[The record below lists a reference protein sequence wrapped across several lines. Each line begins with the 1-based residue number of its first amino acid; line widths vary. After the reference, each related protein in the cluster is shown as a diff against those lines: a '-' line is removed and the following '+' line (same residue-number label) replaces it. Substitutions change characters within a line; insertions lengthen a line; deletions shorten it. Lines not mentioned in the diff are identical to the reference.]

1 MPCGCSPS
9 SVVTTVTPVAKWPIT
24 SRKRSGVTS
33 TARKSTDRRLCGLAR
48 CASAGHIALH
58 GGPGDLRAM
67 QRATASW
74 LVARPH
80 VNVTVGDVEWWMVGS
95 PPGTDWSERIRLWE
109 RTARSSHGAGSIRRA
124 RSTGTC
130 APMSRRTRRPPW
142 RRRCSTG
149 SPTGRLGGRLSR
161 QPRARRRETHLT
173 VSRPTLSTVT
183 SASRRPLGRAG
194 YVRAATP
201 SYSHWYSR
209 LTDDPAPPIVPAGY
223 TLRHVRGP
231 AEIEARV
238 DVHRAAFAPSR
249 MTVAKYERL
258 LSMEHYAF
266 ERDLVVEAPDGSLA
280 AFTMVWWD
288 LVARVG
294 EFEPVGV
301 HPSHQRRGLGKA
313 INPAGL
319 RLLRDVG
326 HRPPRLQRVRERRLG
341 SFPYASVGFQRAT
354 YHRT

>member
-1 MPCGCSPS
+1 
-9 SVVTTVTPVAKWPIT
+9 
-24 SRKRSGVTS
+24 
-33 TARKSTDRRLCGLAR
+33 
-48 CASAGHIALH
+48 
-58 GGPGDLRAM
+58 M
-67 QRATASW
+67 QRAITASW

-109 RTARSSHGAGSIRRA
+109 RDGEVVAWGWFNPPSSLDWHVRADVAPHQVAALAPEVLDWFADRAARWAAEPAAPGEPARDSPDRLEAYALDGDERVSTA
-124 RSTGTC
+124 
-130 APMSRRTRRPPW
+130 
-142 RRRCSTG
+142 
-149 SPTGRLGGRLSR
+149 
-161 QPRARRRETHLT
+161 
-173 VSRPTLSTVT
+173 
-183 SASRRPLGRAG
+183 LGRAG

-201 SYSHWYSR
+201 SYSHWYRR

-249 MTVAKYERL
+249 MTEAKYERL

-288 LVARVG
+288 PVARVG

-301 HPSHQRRGLGKA
+301 HPSHRRRGLGKA
-313 INPAGL
+313 INLAGL

-326 HRPPRLQRVRERRLG
+326 AIDALVFSECANAASEAL
-341 SFPYASVGFQRAT
+341 YASVGFQRAT
-354 YHRT
+354 YHRTWTRLIG